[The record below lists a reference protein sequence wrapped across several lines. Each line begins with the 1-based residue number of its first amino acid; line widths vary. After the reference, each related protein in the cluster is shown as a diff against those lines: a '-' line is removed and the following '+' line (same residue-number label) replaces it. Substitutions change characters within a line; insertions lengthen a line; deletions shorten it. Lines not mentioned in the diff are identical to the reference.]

1 MASSQFLG
9 KLNVDIYK
17 TKTTQYNLTSL
28 GFFSIR
34 KCTTQYY
41 YIQTFSMSTQ
51 FKKTHLLVCLESS
64 TKQISYKMGMPL
76 WFCKSI

>member
-17 TKTTQYNLTSL
+17 TKTTQYNLASL

-51 FKKTHLLVCLESS
+51 FKKNTFAILLRKFHKTNFIQNGHASMVL
-64 TKQISYKMGMPL
+64 
-76 WFCKSI
+76 